1 MDAPRRAHLF
11 CLNNESNGNNGSN
24 ESNGNNGS
32 NAIALI
38 ILIILIMLSHN
49 KSGDILRGDVAVCLF
64 AAVEARMVYSLLGG
78 AAAIVRVDYVL
89 HKCAFGATE
98 AQ

>member
-1 MDAPRRAHLF
+1 
-11 CLNNESNGNNGSN
+11 
-24 ESNGNNGS
+24 
-32 NAIALI
+32 
-38 ILIILIMLSHN
+38 MLSRN
-49 KSGDILRGDVAVCLF
+49 RKATTSCVGMSPYVSF